1 MRVVFHYDTGPAL
14 ARRLAEVAGDG
25 LDIAACP
32 AADDAQFGK
41 LMEEADVLWH
51 VLRPVSAADIEA
63 APRLRLIQKIGV
75 GVNTI
80 DLEAARTRDIRVCN
94 MPGTNTRAVAE
105 MTLTLMLAALRRL
118 PAYGRAMR
126 EGNGWAMESAMQ
138 DRLGEIGGRA
148 VGLVGFGAVPQAL
161 APVLKA
167 LGARMLYTARAPR
180 EEADGLAEWRTLP
193 ALLEESDIVSLH
205 VPETPETIG
214 MIDAAALARMK
225 PGAVLVNTARG
236 SLVDEA
242 ALSRGAFE
250 RPPRRGRARRLR
262 PRAGGARQP
271 AARPRQRGAR
281 PACRLANHGHH
292 RAQPGGGAR
301 QLPAPRRRAG
311 FALPGGLRR
320 DRNLAWKSASSSG
333 PTRRS

>member
-32 AADDAQFGK
+32 AADDARFAT

-51 VLRPVSAADIEA
+51 VLRPVSATDIDA

-80 DLEAARTRDIRVCN
+80 DLEAARARDIRVCN

-105 MTLTLMLAALRRL
+105 MTLALMLAALRRL

-126 EGNGWAMESAMQ
+126 EGKGWAMESAMQ
-138 DRLGEIGGRA
+138 DRLGEIGGRV

-180 EEADGLAEWRTLP
+180 EEADGLADWRTLP
-193 ALLEESDIVSLH
+193 ALLAESDIVSLH

-214 MIDAAALARMK
+214 MIGAAGLDVFAREPVAPDNTLLGLDNVALAPHVAWLTMDTIER
-225 PGAVLVNTARG
+225 
-236 SLVDEA
+236 SLEV
-242 ALSRGAFE
+242 ALDNC
-250 RPPRRGRARRLR
+250 RRLS
-262 PRAGGARQP
+262 AGQ
-271 AARPRQRGAR
+271 
-281 PACRLANHGHH
+281 
-292 RAQPGGGAR
+292 
-301 QLPAPRRRAG
+301 
-311 FALPGGLRR
+311 ALRYR
-320 DRNLAWKSASSSG
+320 VV
-333 PTRRS
+333 